1 MTVSTTDNKQQFVGD
16 GVTLIFE
23 VTYKVFREED
33 IAVYFESELQES
45 GFTVVLNPD
54 QESAPGA
61 AITFDDPPDD
71 EVSITIVRVVPLT
84 QETDYQP
91 FDAFPAETHE
101 RALDNLTMQTQQL
114 QEEVDRAYKAPIDS
128 EPGEDFSFPPYD
140 PGKLIGWSE
149 TEENVLENAEHSFED
164 IEEQAN
170 IAVAAATSSQVS
182 AGASAGQAALSEEWA
197 SNPED
202 EPVTGGGGLFSARH
216 YAIKALRARGG
227 LNLVAIISGDDLC
240 PKPGDDPPSVCQVP
254 DHRNPGERFPDRE
267 NFPGDYFIISQAGSM
282 DLKDPTDPEA
292 PNSTQFVEPSDYI
305 IFLPEIEDG
314 DGAIIV
320 GEGWYR
326 QAGLAGEGGSAD
338 TITFD
343 DSGTIIKGTN
353 VQAWNVAADGQI
365 ELNRVEITLHDLR
378 ITLAQSTADA
388 AQVTADQGVSD
399 AAAAQGTANS
409 AQGDATQALADAGAA
424 NVNANSRK
432 PEFDFI
438 RTGSRLDINNVRTS

>member
-149 TEENVLENAEHSFED
+149 TEENVLENAEHSFAD
-164 IEEQAN
+164 IEAEADRATAG
-170 IAVAAATSSQVS
+170 AVTSEGWASVS
-182 AGASAGQAALSEEWA
+182 ATQAGLSEEWA

-202 EPVTGGGGLFSARH
+202 DPVTGGGGLFSARH
-216 YAIKALRARGG
+216 YAIKALRARSG
-227 LNLVAIISGDDLC
+227 LNLIAIISGDDLC
-240 PKPGDDPPSVCQVP
+240 PKPGDDPPEVCQVP
-254 DHRNPGERFPDRE
+254 DHRNPGQRFPERV
-267 NFPGDYFIISQAGSM
+267 NIPGDYFIISQAGNM
-282 DLKDPTDPEA
+282 DLRDPTDPEG
-292 PNSTQFVEPSDYI
+292 PDVTTFVEPSDYI
-305 IFLPEIEDG
+305 IFLPEVEVDG
-314 DGAIIV
+314 DIIV
-320 GEGWYR
+320 GEGWHQ

-343 DSGTIIKGTN
+343 DSGTIIKGTS
-353 VQAWNVAADGQI
+353 VQAWNEAADAVIETNRASVAANGVNINLNGIAIGTNNGLIVDNAAAIGVNAGRLDG
-365 ELNRVEITLHDLR
+365 HD
-378 ITLAQSTADA
+378 IDIANN
-388 AQVTADQGVSD
+388 
-399 AAAAQGTANS
+399 AAAASG
-409 AQGDATQALADAGAA
+409 A
-424 NVNANSRK
+424 NVNANARK

-438 RTGSRLDINNVRTS
+438 RTGTRLDINNVRTS